1 MKAYILHGIND
12 LKYEEINIP
21 EVPEGWVLVEVKAAG
36 ICGSDIPRIFETGT
50 YNFPTIP
57 GHEFSGIVRKTY
69 GGGNKEILGKRVG
82 IFPLIPCGNCE
93 CCVQEKYEM
102 CNNYDYLGS
111 RRDGGFAEYV
121 LVPEWNLIEIPENVS
136 FEEAAMLEPMSVG
149 IHALRRMDIERKKI
163 SSIIIYGLGPIG
175 MMMAQWA
182 RILKIDNIY
191 LVGNKDA
198 QMQTAGK
205 LGFENICDASKKN
218 PIKWIMELTN
228 GHGVDVAVEG
238 VGANSVFSQA
248 LESVKAEGNVL
259 IVGNP
264 KEDLSLDKKIFW
276 KIHRKQLKIYGSW
289 NSSFTKK
296 SNDDWHTSL
305 EALSSGKMK
314 AKGLITHKLEFDDL
328 FSGLEIMKNKKEY
341 SCKVMI
347 IR

>member
-1 MKAYILHGIND
+1 MKAYLLHGIND
-12 LKYEEINIP
+12 LRYQDIDIP
-21 EVPEGWVLVEVKAAG
+21 KIPKGWVLVEVKAAG

-50 YNFPTIP
+50 YYFPTIP
-57 GHEFSGIVRKTY
+57 GHEFSGIVKKMSDDSEEDMV
-69 GGGNKEILGKRVG
+69 GERVG
-82 IFPLIPCGNCE
+82 IFPLIPCGKCS
-93 CCVQEKYEM
+93 CCQHEKYEM
-102 CNNYDYLGS
+102 CSDYDYLGS
-111 RRDGGFAEYV
+111 RRDGGFSEYV
-121 LVPEWNLIEIPENVS
+121 LVPEWNLIKLPENVS

-149 IHALRRMDIERKKI
+149 IHALRRIGGGKI
-163 SSIIIYGLGPIG
+163 SSIVIYGLGPIG

-182 RILKIDNIY
+182 RILGIKDIY

-218 PIKWIMELTN
+218 PVNWIMELTN

-296 SNDDWHTSL
+296 NDDDWHKSL
-305 EALSSGKMK
+305 EVLSSGKMQVND
-314 AKGLITHKLEFDDL
+314 LITHKLEFNDL
-328 FSGLEIMKNKKEY
+328 FNGLKIMKNKKEY

-347 IR
+347 VR

>member
-1 MKAYILHGIND
+1 MKAYLLHGIND
-12 LKYEEINIP
+12 LRYQDIDIQKIP
-21 EVPEGWVLVEVKAAG
+21 KGWVLVEVKAAG

-50 YNFPTIP
+50 YYFPTIP
-57 GHEFSGIVRKTY
+57 GHEFSGIVKKMSDDSEEDMV
-69 GGGNKEILGKRVG
+69 GERVG
-82 IFPLIPCGNCE
+82 VFPLIPCGKCE
-93 CCVQEKYEM
+93 CCVQEKYEL

-149 IHALRRMDIERKKI
+149 IHALRRIGGKKI
-163 SSIIIYGLGPIG
+163 SSIVIYGLGPIG

-182 RILKIDNIY
+182 RILGIKDIY

-205 LGFENICDASKKN
+205 LEFENICDASKKN
-218 PIKWIMELTN
+218 PVNWIMELTN

-248 LESVKAEGNVL
+248 LESVKGNVL

-296 SNDDWHTSL
+296 NDDDWHKSL
-305 EALSSGKMK
+305 EVLSSGKMQVND
-314 AKGLITHKLEFDDL
+314 LITHKLEFNDL
-328 FSGLEIMKNKKEY
+328 FNGLKIMKNKKEY

-347 IR
+347 VR

>member
-1 MKAYILHGIND
+1 MED
-12 LKYEEINIP
+12 LQNMF
-21 EVPEGWVLVEVKAAG
+21 WCL
-36 ICGSDIPRIFETGT
+36 
-50 YNFPTIP
+50 
-57 GHEFSGIVRKTY
+57 SG
-69 GGGNKEILGKRVG
+69 
-82 IFPLIPCGNCE
+82 
-93 CCVQEKYEM
+93 
-102 CNNYDYLGS
+102 
-111 RRDGGFAEYV
+111 
-121 LVPEWNLIEIPENVS
+121 IPENVS

-149 IHALRRMDIERKKI
+149 IHALRRIGGKKI
-163 SSIIIYGLGPIG
+163 SSIVIYGLGPIG
-175 MMMAQWA
+175 MMMVQWA
-182 RILKIDNIY
+182 RILGIKDIY

-218 PIKWIMELTN
+218 PVNWIMELTN

-296 SNDDWHTSL
+296 NDDDWHKSL
-305 EALSSGKMK
+305 EVLSSGKMQVND
-314 AKGLITHKLEFDDL
+314 LITHKLEFNDL
-328 FSGLEIMKNKKEY
+328 FNGLKIMKNKKEY

-347 IR
+347 VR